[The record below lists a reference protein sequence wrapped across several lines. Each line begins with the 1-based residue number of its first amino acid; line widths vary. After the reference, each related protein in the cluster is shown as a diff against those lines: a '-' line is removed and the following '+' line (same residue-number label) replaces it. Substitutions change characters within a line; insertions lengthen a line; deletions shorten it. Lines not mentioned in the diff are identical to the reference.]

1 VGIDPS
7 TLSLISAALGAR
19 APMLGEPHDSALRLF
34 NGFYEGA
41 PDLALDLYART
52 LVIHDYSDAAT
63 LDPSGVEQIISGV
76 LAQIPWLEAAVLKP
90 RRAATEALRRGK
102 LVFGTRT
109 ARQVIEHGVRY
120 AIDLLLSQDTS
131 LYLDTRGVRRWA
143 KDHLGGKTA
152 LNTFAYTG
160 SYGVAA
166 MAGGATQV
174 VHLDMSRRFLDVA
187 RVSYALN
194 GMPVRRGDFLV
205 GDFFVWV
212 SRLKRSGA
220 QFDCIFL
227 DPPYF
232 AQSRQGTVDMLRRS
246 DRLVNKVRPLIA
258 DGGRLVLVNNAL
270 FLSGK
275 ELMETVENLCRD
287 GYLALEE
294 IIPAPQ
300 DVTGY
305 PGTRLNPPPVDPSP
319 FNHPTKIVILH
330 VRRKT

>member
-1 VGIDPS
+1 M
-7 TLSLISAALGAR
+7 TAALGAR
-19 APMLGEPHDSALRLF
+19 SALLGEPNGSALRLF

-52 LVIHDYSDAAT
+52 LVIHDYTDAAS
-63 LDPSGVEQIISGV
+63 LDPSSVEQILAAV
-76 LAQIPWLEAAVLKP
+76 LVQIPWLEAAVLKP
-90 RRAATEALRRGK
+90 RRAATQAERRGK
-102 LVFGTRT
+102 LVYG
-109 ARQVIEHGVRY
+109 AMASRQVKEHGVHY
-120 AIDLLLSQDTS
+120 AIDLMLSQDTS
-131 LYLDTRGVRRWA
+131 LYLDTRAVRRWA

-166 MAGGATQV
+166 MAGGARQV
-174 VHLDMSRRFLDVA
+174 LHLDVSRRFLDVA
-187 RVSYALN
+187 RASYALN
-194 GMPVRRGDFLV
+194 GIPVQRSDFLV

-220 QFDCIFL
+220 QFDCVFL

-232 AQSRQGTVDMLRRS
+232 AQNRQGTIDMLGHS
-246 DRLVNKVRPLIA
+246 KRLVNKVRPLIA

-270 FLSGK
+270 FLNGK
-275 ELMETVENLCRD
+275 ELMETVESLCRD

-294 IIPAPQ
+294 IVPVPE

-305 PGTRLNPPPVDPSP
+305 PSTRLSPPPVDPSP
-319 FNHPTKIVILH
+319 FNHPTKIVILRI
-330 VRRKT
+330 RRK